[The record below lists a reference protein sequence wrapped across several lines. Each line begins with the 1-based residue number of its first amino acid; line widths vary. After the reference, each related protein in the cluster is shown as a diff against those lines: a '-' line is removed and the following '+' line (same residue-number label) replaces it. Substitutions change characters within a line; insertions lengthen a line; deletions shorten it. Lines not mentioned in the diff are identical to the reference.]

1 MTRISAYAQYSIAG
15 LVGLYLGA
23 DQHLAYTAATI
34 AIAIAA
40 TCAARRS
47 MQTAATSANR
57 TEPVESVA
65 VSSVVEHDLDSH
77 VDLDVVGRTVDDVRH
92 HAGTLV

>member
-1 MTRISAYAQYSIAG
+1 MTRIAAFAQYSIAG

-23 DQHLAYTAATI
+23 DQHLAYTAATV
-34 AIAIAA
+34 AIATVA

-47 MQTAATSANR
+47 IQTATISANR

-65 VSSVVEHDLDSH
+65 VSGVVEHHLDRH
-77 VDLDVVGRTVDDVRH
+77 VDLDVVGRTVDNVRH
-92 HAGTLV
+92 HAGALV